1 MGVFILLACTKKSK
15 SAFEL
20 HLKSIV
26 FIVDR
31 RQALARVVH
40 TFSSLARDAQA
51 PARLPPGA
59 WLGFHAHRVYGL
71 SYPGNLPLNLD

>member
-1 MGVFILLACTKKSK
+1 M
-15 SAFEL
+15 
-20 HLKSIV
+20 

-31 RQALARVVH
+31 RQALTRVVH

-71 SYPGNLPLNLD
+71 SYPGNLPFAFD